1 MFLPEFNFIFHFIH
15 RWAFFVTFIGYFMS
29 HFARKCYSTVKQQ
42 LQNTAGYSSIIL
54 SAMDTVFMGTYAAGN
69 IISGKL
75 GDTFNP
81 TTILVV
87 GLLGNG
93 VCVFLIAVSLWMNIR
108 SMSVTLG
115 NIFIITIYFL
125 FGFFQSVGDP
135 VGECHVTYS
144 FLIAYL
150 FTKLNES
157 KFRILFVLLEGTVVM
172 GNWFCDK
179 KSIESRGLIFGLW
192 TCHQYLGDISA
203 AVCTA
208 AILSAGLDYTYAL
221 LIPACANVVW
231 AYITMKLI
239 ADPADV
245 DIITPEVK
253 VRLAKLKEKELE
265 TGLLATDQGKTPIT
279 YATAIPLVANYALA
293 YGFFKLTNYVLFFWL
308 PFFLG
313 KHFDP
318 VTANLIAS
326 LYSVGMMAGG
336 IIVGVVSDLF
346 GGRRACVI
354 GTFMGCLMIFLYVF
368 SKKSEELSAAA
379 LLVMLT
385 IMGILI
391 GGPNSIITSAVAA
404 DLASHPSI
412 QGNNKSLGT
421 MTGLING
428 CGSITASV
436 GLLAVGPLQEAF
448 GWSSVWLFLMGSVF
462 TGTALMGSK
471 MYKELFPA
479 PSHSLSV

>member
-1 MFLPEFNFIFHFIH
+1 
-15 RWAFFVTFIGYFMS
+15 
-29 HFARKCYSTVKQQ
+29 
-42 LQNTAGYSSIIL
+42 
-54 SAMDTVFMGTYAAGN
+54 MG
-69 IISGKL
+69 
-75 GDTFNP
+75 
-81 TTILVV
+81 
-87 GLLGNG
+87 
-93 VCVFLIAVSLWMNIR
+93 W
-108 SMSVTLG
+108 
-115 NIFIITIYFL
+115 
-125 FGFFQSVGDP
+125 
-135 VGECHVTYS
+135 YS
-144 FLIAYL
+144 FLVFAI
-150 FTKLNES
+150 
-157 KFRILFVLLEGTVVM
+157 FVYYTITNTRQKMSGFYSYRWKGTVVM

-179 KSIESRGLIFGLW
+179 KSIENRGLIFGLW
-192 TCHQYLGDISA
+192 TCHQYLGDITA

-208 AILSAGLDYTYAL
+208 AVLSVGFDYTYAL
-221 LIPACANVVW
+221 LIPACTNVVW
-231 AYITMKLI
+231 AYVTMKLI

-265 TGLLATDQGKTPIT
+265 TGMMTAADQGKTPIT

-308 PFFLG
+308 PYFLG

-385 IMGILI
+385 IMGILV

-462 TGTALMGSK
+462 TGTALMGGK

-479 PSHSLSV
+479 PSHSSL